1 MNTIQHSIIALG
13 VLLLLQSPTDAAAQS
28 TTNTTHQAH
37 EMADMPGMS
46 MQSNPSAATS
56 QPSPPP
62 HVQHGWPKPV
72 ADQMMFG
79 FLLLDRIEYG
89 FGSGADRFRWDIQGW
104 YGGDYNRFWFK
115 SEGEQATGQGKP
127 GEGEFQGLYSR
138 LIAPFW
144 DFQVGVRHDRNW
156 GPGSDLNRTFAVIGL
171 QGLAPYWFEIE
182 PALFISEDGDVS
194 ARLTASTDL
203 LLTQRLILQPR
214 FDLNAA
220 VQSAPKFGVEEGFND
235 VELGL
240 RLRYEVH
247 RQFAP
252 YVGISWLRRLGETA
266 DLSRRN
272 GDGSQDFR
280 VVLGVRA
287 WF

>member
-1 MNTIQHSIIALG
+1 MKTIQHSIIALG
-13 VLLLLQSPTDAAAQS
+13 VLLLLQSPADAAAQS

-37 EMADMPGMS
+37 EMANMPGMS
-46 MQSNPSAATS
+46 MKPKPSAATS
-56 QPSPPP
+56 QPP

-72 ADQMMFG
+72 ADQMTFG
-79 FLLLDRIEYG
+79 YLLLDRLEYG
-89 FGSGADRFRWDIQGW
+89 LGAGADRLHLDAQGW
-104 YGGDYNRFWFK
+104 YGGDYNRLWFK
-115 SEGEQATGQGKP
+115 FEGQQATSQGSAGN
-127 GEGEFQGLYSR
+127 GEIQGLYSR

-144 DFQVGVRHDRNW
+144 DFQAGVRHDRTW
-156 GPGSDLNRTFAVIGL
+156 GPGPDLNRTFAVIGL
-171 QGLAPYWFEIE
+171 QGLAPYWFEVE

-280 VVLGVRA
+280 VVLGVRL